1 MVFAVAQK
9 ERDQM
14 PFRLAPDQMRRLDRA
29 ARERGQSRQ
38 AFVEG
43 CVLAEL
49 SEHEERR
56 HTKRNAHSLRGE
68 TKKEER
74 DASNERVGLGIGE
87 TLRKRREVVEEEE
100 QPTTTQAP
108 VIVNVGS
115 NATGGAQNSDIDRL
129 ANYVTSG
136 GDRGRDTRLRTAVAV
151 LASTSSTDE
160 ERKVLAARLD
170 EAIAAK
176 TKTST
181 AGDDDGLSVKRV
193 ARVAFDKLADF
204 WEGK

>member
-129 ANYVTSG
+129 ANYVTILRKEMLQLSHACGHPHPSLVALEHFDILNSG
-136 GDRGRDTRLRTAVAV
+136 FLSRP
-151 LASTSSTDE
+151 
-160 ERKVLAARLD
+160 ARLVFGYD
-170 EAIAAK
+170 TIDQPWSAADYAGIAALM
-176 TKTST
+176 THP
-181 AGDDDGLSVKRV
+181 A
-193 ARVAFDKLADF
+193 
-204 WEGK
+204 